1 MFSVFV
7 ICIEA
12 IIFCYYII
20 CMTKPL
26 SFKAQPIKTIMEKF
40 LNKEEPG
47 GSQYLHIRRN
57 CSIMKYYVRDV
68 YVEWDTSPR

>member
-1 MFSVFV
+1 
-7 ICIEA
+7 
-12 IIFCYYII
+12 
-20 CMTKPL
+20 MTKPL

-57 CSIMKYYVRDV
+57 CSIMKCYVRDV